1 MKVALFREGE
11 PSLPHHPCPERMK
24 RRSSI
29 DEFLALA
36 LEDAMKGI
44 EKDDGGPFGAVVV
57 RERRR
62 HFEGS

>member
-1 MKVALFREGE
+1 LKVALFREGE

-44 EKDDGGPFGAVVV
+44 EEYDGSPFSAVIV
-57 RERRR
+57 RD
-62 HFEGS
+62 GIVI